1 MYGINGKIDPPKK
14 KWPSDRAEALRHIV
28 EKNSADIFN
37 TSDVL
42 AASLTEEKITNV
54 EVKQLELA
62 LTSDTLRKLL
72 NSGENEPTAIEI
84 NNALFSIEKCGI
96 ADDDARD
103 ILEDLLY
110 SINVN
115 NVLRSYSALKEY
127 AVDRKTTKYIPPRI
141 YKEKLKEIMGFVC
154 AKDTEKLTAEVQE
167 ELNMYAECDIGEAN
181 YILALM
187 YNNGIGV
194 KKDLNITNKYAKKAA
209 SCGYPPAYAMLGDME
224 YYNNNFDEAYE
235 YYTKPGAIALD
246 EKRSGRVDN
255 LYRAKSFAN
264 KVCVSLGF
272 IYALF
277 ISAMLFVINN
287 LSLSGEHPVALS
299 VFIALMSVTMVLVLV
314 IHYKKPLKDL
324 RQWGV
329 VLALLFTVYSV
340 IALV

>member
-1 MYGINGKIDPPKK
+1 MYGINGKMDPPKK

-115 NVLRSYSALKEY
+115 NVS
-127 AVDRKTTKYIPPRI
+127 
-141 YKEKLKEIMGFVC
+141 FVF
-154 AKDTEKLTAEVQE
+154 Q
-167 ELNMYAECDIGEAN
+167 
-181 YILALM
+181 
-187 YNNGIGV
+187 
-194 KKDLNITNKYAKKAA
+194 
-209 SCGYPPAYAMLGDME
+209 
-224 YYNNNFDEAYE
+224 
-235 YYTKPGAIALD
+235 
-246 EKRSGRVDN
+246 
-255 LYRAKSFAN
+255 
-264 KVCVSLGF
+264 
-272 IYALF
+272 
-277 ISAMLFVINN
+277 
-287 LSLSGEHPVALS
+287 
-299 VFIALMSVTMVLVLV
+299 
-314 IHYKKPLKDL
+314 
-324 RQWGV
+324 
-329 VLALLFTVYSV
+329 
-340 IALV
+340 

>member
-14 KWPSDRAEALRHIV
+14 KWPSERAEALRHIV
-28 EKNSADIFN
+28 EKNTADIFN

-42 AASLTEEKITNV
+42 ATSLTEGKITNV

-154 AKDTEKLTAEVQE
+154 AKDNEKLTADVQE

-181 YILALM
+181 YILSLM
-187 YNNGIGV
+187 YNDGIGV
-194 KKDLNITNKYAKKAA
+194 KKDTDIAYKYAKKAA
-209 SCGYPPAYAMLGDME
+209 ARGYPPAYAMLGDME

-246 EKRSGRVDN
+246 EKRSKRVDN
-255 LYRAKSFAN
+255 LFKAKGFAV
-264 KVCVSLGF
+264 KVCVSLGI

-277 ISAMLFVINN
+277 ISTMLLVING
-287 LSLSGEHPVALS
+287 LSLSGGHPAAFS
-299 VFIALMSVTMVLVLV
+299 VIGSLMTVTMALVLV

-324 RQWGV
+324 RQWGI

>member
-194 KKDLNITNKYAKKAA
+194 KKDVNTV
-209 SCGYPPAYAMLGDME
+209 S
-224 YYNNNFDEAYE
+224 
-235 YYTKPGAIALD
+235 YT
-246 EKRSGRVDN
+246 
-255 LYRAKSFAN
+255 
-264 KVCVSLGF
+264 
-272 IYALF
+272 
-277 ISAMLFVINN
+277 
-287 LSLSGEHPVALS
+287 H
-299 VFIALMSVTMVLVLV
+299 
-314 IHYKKPLKDL
+314 
-324 RQWGV
+324 
-329 VLALLFTVYSV
+329 
-340 IALV
+340 